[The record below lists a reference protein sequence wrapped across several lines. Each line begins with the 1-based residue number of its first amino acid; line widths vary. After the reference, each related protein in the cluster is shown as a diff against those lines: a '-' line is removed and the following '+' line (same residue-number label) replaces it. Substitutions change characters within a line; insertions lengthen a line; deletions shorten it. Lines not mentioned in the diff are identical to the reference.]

1 MQMTAAEI
9 YESVTNGGTSDF
21 ADLVTVLNEN
31 KPWCLIGG
39 LAVNCYVEPVYT
51 VDVDLVVVA
60 ANLPQIEAAL
70 VTPFEH
76 STNAQRSSSKL
87 NIQFT
92 TDSRYQD
99 FLAKAA
105 EREVLGLYIPV
116 TSLEDI
122 IRGKVWAWQDATP
135 QLSKRKKDELDHPNR
150 RSVSTAAV
158 SSSQANRG
166 ATMRSVSHAVAGVLI
181 VAALILARSPSC
193 FAQADPASEPAV
205 LAVAKVLPA
214 VVNINTERVVR
225 RTVRDPFEDV
235 YAQFF
240 GYNRIRPRQIR
251 QTLQSLGSGFII
263 DPGGYIVTNQHVV
276 ERAADLKIHVT
287 TNDGKTYNAHYI
299 AGDDKTD
306 LAFIKIDAQS
316 AFPFISLDNISP
328 NLLGQTVIVVG
339 NAVGYGSSISRGVL
353 SAVKRNITVDDTEYK
368 DLVQTDAAI
377 NPGNSGGPVID
388 VSGRLVGIA
397 SAKMAFTPQGVP
409 TQGLGFA
416 IPAQVVR
423 ESVNRFK
430 KTARIQPTTKT
441 VPVTEETSTSNAEK
455 LFGMQLQNLSQELSN
470 ALGYAKGRGV
480 LIAAVEPGSP
490 ADEAGAERGL
500 VIYRVGKYDVSSV
513 KEVEELLRS
522 VDSGADV
529 EFAVG
534 VIGADGKNRQ
544 LANVSLKAR

>member
-1 MQMTAAEI
+1 MRPE
-9 YESVTNGGTSDF
+9 NGDLPRALIRHTICAF
-21 ADLVTVLNEN
+21 A
-31 KPWCLIGG
+31 
-39 LAVNCYVEPVYT
+39 
-51 VDVDLVVVA
+51 
-60 ANLPQIEAAL
+60 AAL
-70 VTPFEH
+70 QIWAGSTP
-76 STNAQRSSSKL
+76 
-87 NIQFT
+87 
-92 TDSRYQD
+92 
-99 FLAKAA
+99 
-105 EREVLGLYIPV
+105 
-116 TSLEDI
+116 
-122 IRGKVWAWQDATP
+122 
-135 QLSKRKKDELDHPNR
+135 
-150 RSVSTAAV
+150 
-158 SSSQANRG
+158 
-166 ATMRSVSHAVAGVLI
+166 
-181 VAALILARSPSC
+181 C

-225 RTVRDPFEDV
+225 RTVRDPFEDF

-240 GYNRIRPRQIR
+240 GYDRVRPRQIR

-263 DPGGYIVTNQHVV
+263 DPAGYIVTNQHVV

-328 NLLGQTVIVVG
+328 NLLGETVIVVG

-416 IPAQVVR
+416 IPAEVVR
-423 ESVNRFK
+423 DSVNRFK
-430 KTARIQPTTKT
+430 KTARIQATTKT
-441 VPVTEETSTSNAEK
+441 APATDETSISKAEK
-455 LFGMQLQNLSQELSN
+455 VFGMQLKDLSQELGD
-470 ALGYAKGRGV
+470 ALGYARARGV
-480 LIAAVEPGSP
+480 LITAVEPGSP
-490 ADEAGAERGL
+490 ADEAGIERGL
-500 VIYRVGKYDVSSV
+500 VIYGIGKSEVSSV
-513 KEVEELLRS
+513 KQVEELLRS

-529 EFAVG
+529 EFTVG
-534 VIGADGKNRQ
+534 VIGAEGKNRQ